1 MSSKFYVA
9 IPSKLCIFLH
19 LSCNALHH
27 SLPLPCFTVY
37 KLLFFFCKLKNEL
50 KVFPVVINNMLQISI
65 NKEIDLKFCVLYVTS
80 EKNDLLEQLND

>member
-1 MSSKFYVA
+1 MWLYLLNCVYFYIYPA
-9 IPSKLCIFLH
+9 MPCIIAFHCLV
-19 LSCNALHH
+19 LL
-27 SLPLPCFTVY
+27 FTNFF
-37 KLLFFFCKLKNEL
+37 FFFCKLKNEL